1 MLTRHSFLYIGPPNS
16 LNYEI
21 KNTTVLLY
29 WSPPMTASN
38 DIIYVSYNVSVT
50 DDTGITDYFFINTT
64 NITIEKST
72 LTNSDCSQYIW
83 SVSTVVNN
91 SYSQFNQYFE
101 KFSFTSG
108 K

>member
-1 MLTRHSFLYIGPPNS
+1 MTHQFQNS
-16 LNYEI
+16 VVTLH
-21 KNTTVLLY
+21 
-29 WSPPMTASN
+29 WSPPLTLTD
-38 DIIYVSYNVSVT
+38 DIIFSYNISVT
-50 DDTGITDYFFINTT
+50 DDTNITDYFSTNTT

-108 K
+108 KYVYIIISYY

>member
-1 MLTRHSFLYIGPPNS
+1 MSSSSSLLLTF
-16 LNYEI
+16 
-21 KNTTVLLY
+21 
-29 WSPPMTASN
+29 
-38 DIIYVSYNVSVT
+38 SYKVSVAG
-50 DDTGITDYFFINTT
+50 DTNIIDYFSTNTT

-91 SYSQFNQYFE
+91 SYSQYNQYSE